1 MAYNLRRRAQ
11 INYDESSS
19 ENEFDEHYK
28 EVKEHGEYLKRKRK
42 GEETFA
48 DVLRW
53 APRPNDGDHILKND
67 DLFIFAMNTWCLE
80 NDSLIEGLALHTD
93 NKDYDYI
100 PPSREYDNDRLFCK
114 AWELWNGKVE
124 DGDEHEIADVQHRM
138 AKEYDL
144 QQMYRHS
151 SPSTFVMPLKIW
163 RGFYTKLK
171 NAPHSD
177 KAQECFDVLIQKT
190 PFGEVDPHDFFSHA
204 TNQKRFKHGY
214 EEFLHSSGLQ

>member
-1 MAYNLRRRAQ
+1 MAYNLRRQSQ

-19 ENEFDEHYK
+19 DDEIDKHFY

-42 GEETFA
+42 GKETFA

-80 NDSLIEGLALHTD
+80 NDSLIEELALNTD

-114 AWELWNGKVE
+114 GWELWNDKVE
-124 DGDEHEIADVQHRM
+124 YGDEKEIADVQHRM
-138 AKEYDL
+138 AKEYDS

-171 NAPHSD
+171 HAPHSY

-214 EEFLHSSGLQ
+214 EEFLNRSGV